1 MITGIVTAEREAVV
15 RLVVRGPAGREDVVD
30 AVIDTG
36 FDGSLTL
43 PPSMISELH
52 LPWRRR
58 GRALLADGSESVF
71 DIHEGIVMWDGR
83 PVRVAIDAT
92 DMVPLIGMSLLE
104 GFELTVQVRTNGQ
117 VTIEAL
123 P

>member
-1 MITGIVTAEREAVV
+1 MITGIVTADREAIV
-15 RLVVRGPAGREDVVD
+15 RLVVRGPSGSEEVVE

-36 FDGSLTL
+36 FDGSLSL
-43 PPSMISELH
+43 PPSLIASLQ

-58 GRALLADGSESVF
+58 GKALLADGSESVF
-71 DIHEGIVMWDGR
+71 DIHEGVVLWDGL
-83 PVRVAIDAT
+83 PVRVAIDAA
-92 DMVPLIGMSLLE
+92 DMVPLIGMSLLD
-104 GFELTVQVRTNGQ
+104 GFELTVQVRSNGR

>member
-1 MITGIVTAEREAVV
+1 MIAGVVTADREAVI
-15 RLVVRGPAGREDVVD
+15 RLVVRGPSGREQAIE

-36 FDGSLTL
+36 FDGSLSL
-43 PPSMISELH
+43 PPSLIADLK

-71 DIHEGIVMWDGR
+71 DIHEGSVLWDGR
-83 PVRVAIDAT
+83 PVRVAIDAAE
-92 DMVPLIGMSLLE
+92 MVPLIGMSMLE
-104 GFELTVQVRTNGQ
+104 GFELRIEVRPNGR
-117 VTIEAL
+117 VAIEAL

>member
-15 RLVVRGPAGREDVVD
+15 RLVLRGPAGREDVVD

-43 PPSMISELH
+43 PPPLIAMLQ

-71 DIHEGIVMWDGR
+71 DIHEGVVIWDSR
-83 PVRVAIDAT
+83 PVRVAIDAA

-104 GFELTVQVRTNGQ
+104 GFELTVQVRTNGR

>member
-1 MITGIVTAEREAVV
+1 MITGIVTAEREAIIRLAVHGPSGQIEVV
-15 RLVVRGPAGREDVVD
+15 E

-36 FDGSLTL
+36 FDGSLSL
-43 PPSMISELH
+43 SPSLIARLQ
-52 LPWRRR
+52 LAWRRR

-71 DIHEGIVMWDGR
+71 DIHEGSVLWDGR
-83 PVRVAIDAT
+83 LVRVAIDAA
-92 DMVPLIGMSLLE
+92 DMVPLIGMSLLD
-104 GFELTVQVRTNGQ
+104 GYELTVQVRTNGR

>member
-15 RLVVRGPAGREDVVD
+15 RLVLRGPAGREDVVD

-43 PPSMISELH
+43 PPPLIAMLQ

-71 DIHEGIVMWDGR
+71 DIHEGVVIWDSR
-83 PVRVAIDAT
+83 PVRVAIDAA

-104 GFELTVQVRTNGQ
+104 GFELTIQVRTNGR